1 VRWTTRLARGVG
13 PFLSSKASYD
23 VASNIC
29 QALCDGPSEL
39 LAQVEGLRL
48 AAVHHWQGRGR
59 EPKRLGAGGRGPGA
73 GGPGRAGPLAP
84 PLPPSLSRASHSTL
98 WRLHL
103 SRFVPGRR
111 TVIAAHVEYP
121 MVQVSYD
128 KPLQKRGTGV

>member
-73 GGPGRAGPLAP
+73 GGRGPGARGG
-84 PLPPSLSRASHSTL
+84 RGL
-98 WRLHL
+98 WRRRCRLH
-103 SRFVPGRR
+103 SAVPHTRHYGAF
-111 TVIAAHVEYP
+111 T
-121 MVQVSYD
+121 
-128 KPLQKRGTGV
+128 